1 MQHHKYSLSEID
13 GMIPWEKEV
22 YITMLVEHL
31 KEEEIKYKDMQKG
44 IDRDLSFEKTRKI
57 LNEMIKLK

>member
-22 YITMLVEHL
+22 YISMLVEHL

-44 IDRDLSFEKTRKI
+44 IRR
-57 LNEMIKLK
+57 